1 MNKSGRIQNTS
12 RLLDLNIGLA
22 DLRPRMW
29 RTAGLSNMC
38 NVMVGFCGPG
48 RSHKREMYCAVGYAK
63 CPASNRCVSELW
75 LCDGDDD
82 CGDNSDE
89 DRAFCGTLSPVSN
102 CLSLFSVRF
111 LACFP
116 QSWTRIGFIYWLDWI
131 WSDNCRLF
139 LILSPGENS

>member
-1 MNKSGRIQNTS
+1 
-12 RLLDLNIGLA
+12 
-22 DLRPRMW
+22 
-29 RTAGLSNMC
+29 MC

-89 DRAFCGTLSPVSN
+89 DRAFCGTLCRRCLTVSHFSPSVSW
-102 CLSLFSVRF
+102 LAFPRVGHGLDLFTD
-111 LACFP
+111 
-116 QSWTRIGFIYWLDWI
+116 WIGFGRIIVAY
-131 WSDNCRLF
+131 F
-139 LILSPGENS
+139 